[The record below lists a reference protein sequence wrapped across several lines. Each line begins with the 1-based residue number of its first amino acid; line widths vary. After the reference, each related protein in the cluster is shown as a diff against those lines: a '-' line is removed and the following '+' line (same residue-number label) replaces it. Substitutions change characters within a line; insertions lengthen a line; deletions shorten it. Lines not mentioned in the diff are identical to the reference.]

1 MVARIAG
8 PLEEPGRSLG
18 TSHES
23 GALLARMRS
32 SLDLF
37 AEGNRLSPTDVA
49 RILLVDDD
57 LDLVDLT
64 AYSLR
69 KEGYEV
75 TIVSE
80 GHCALRSLRGDQPDL
95 VLLDMRLPDSSG
107 VTVCREMREHSS
119 VPIIMVSGASDEEP
133 IISSFAA
140 GADDFVIKPYS
151 HRQLAARIHALL
163 GRGSVR
169 SQVEPR
175 RELYFGEMEL
185 DPQSHELRRANEMV
199 LLTPIECR
207 LLQML
212 VLNRGHVVSSERLI
226 EFAWRY
232 EGADSRSLR
241 THVSHLRQKMRATK
255 GELGYITAISRV
267 GYSLTDQ

>member
-1 MVARIAG
+1 MR
-8 PLEEPGRSLG
+8 R
-18 TSHES
+18 
-23 GALLARMRS
+23 LLACD
-32 SLDLF
+32 SLLVCFANDLPRF
-37 AEGNRLSPTDVA
+37 DGTPCGSRCLPPTDVA
-49 RILLVDDD
+49 RILLVDAD

-69 KEGYEV
+69 KEGHEV
-75 TIVSE
+75 TIFSE
-80 GHCALRSLRGDQPDL
+80 GRRAIRSVRGDEPDL
-95 VLLDMRLPDSSG
+95 VLLDMRLPDTSG

-119 VPIIMVSGASDEEP
+119 APIIMVSGASDEEP
-133 IISSFAA
+133 IISCFAA
-140 GADDFVIKPYS
+140 GADDFVLKPYS

-163 GRGSVR
+163 GRGSFR
-169 SQVEPR
+169 SRAEPR
-175 RELYFGEMEL
+175 RKLRFGEMEL
-185 DPQSHELRRANEMV
+185 DPQAHELRRANEMV

-212 VLNRGHVVSSERLI
+212 VLNRGHVVSSDRLI

-241 THVSHLRQKMRATK
+241 THVSHLRQKMQVTK